1 MFSPFLSERS
11 LLLTLAYSVKSQ
23 KTLNPMC
30 VFFMK
35 TGRKKISF
43 QAIFF
48 SLDPDLHG
56 R

>member
-1 MFSPFLSERS
+1 MFSPFLSESS

-30 VFFMK
+30 FFMK

-43 QAIFF
+43 RAIFF